1 MKLTMVVQGRKM
13 LVLVGL
19 LAVLVLW
26 VYYAYILTPLVQRV
40 WQVGGEART
49 LRGQLRAI
57 EQAIVQ
63 EPQLRQQ
70 HRQLADEVE
79 KLRTTLPS
87 EEELPAVIERLADLA
102 SQTGV
107 KLQLITPQRP
117 LQGHGIG
124 AGPTPSAPTTSPA
137 LYKEIPIDMEALA
150 GFHQLGTFLSR
161 IELGE
166 QPMQLRSLHISQDA
180 KMLRRHVVKMT
191 LVAYVA
197 PRAADKS
204 LSRGREGS

>member
-1 MKLTMVVQGRKM
+1 MKLTMVVQDRKM
-13 LVLVGL
+13 LVVVGL

-87 EEELPAVIERLADLA
+87 EEELPAVIERLSDLA

-107 KLQLITPQRP
+107 KLQLITPQRS
-117 LQGHGIG
+117 LQGRGTG
-124 AGPTPSAPTTSPA
+124 VGPTPSSPTTSPVI
-137 LYKEIPIDMEALA
+137 YTEIPIDMEALA

-180 KMLRRHVVKMT
+180 KMLRRHVVEMT